1 MSGRSRRSTVVIIA
15 LVELLVV
22 IASPSWATPGA
33 GSSTPAACHSVDT
46 PATLNRSTPVSVHG
60 ELCRPA
66 GARPDTIHILV
77 HGGTYNRG
85 YWNFAFQPETYSYAR
100 GARSFAAFSYD
111 RVGFGRSTRRPSA
124 ELTGMSQADILHQ
137 LVGAY
142 RGGRVDGHAYRRVV
156 VVGHSLGSGIALL
169 EAATYRDVDGVVLTG
184 ITHHIS
190 PQQMYDTYFNYLYP
204 AADDP
209 RFAGQGYDAGFLT
222 TRPGVRAA
230 LFYTPEN
237 SDPAAIA
244 ADEESKDV
252 VGSAEIFDIV
262 SVAFDSPYS
271 RGIKVPVLMVV
282 GSRDFLFCR
291 GVAASDCSSSEALTA
306 QEAPYFSPEAC
317 FRAEVLPGVGH
328 DVTLHT
334 VSPRLRELI
343 GSWAEQHV
351 GRPCPT
357 TR

>member
-1 MSGRSRRSTVVIIA
+1 MSRRWRCLTGAIVA
-15 LVELLVV
+15 LVLIITV
-22 IASPSWATPGA
+22 SPSGA
-33 GSSTPAACHSVDT
+33 MTAPCQAIDT
-46 PATLNRSTPVSVHG
+46 PARLNRVTPVSVHG

-66 GARPDTIHILV
+66 DARPDTVHILI

-100 GARSFAAFSYD
+100 SARSFAAFSYD

-124 ELTGMSQADILHQ
+124 ELTGMSQADVLHQ
-137 LVGAY
+137 LVTAF
-142 RGGRVDGHAYRRVV
+142 RSGRVDGHPYRRIVL
-156 VVGHSLGSGIALL
+156 VGHSLGSGIALL
-169 EAATYRDVDGVVLTG
+169 EAATYQDVDGVVLTG

-204 AADDP
+204 ADEDP
-209 RFAGQGYDAGFLT
+209 RFAGQGYDGGFLT
-222 TRPGVRAA
+222 TRPGVRAH
-230 LFYTPEN
+230 LFYTPEL

-244 ADEESKDV
+244 ADEDTKDV

-271 RGIKVPVLMVV
+271 RRINVPVLMVV

-291 GVAASDCSSSEALTA
+291 GVASSDCSSSAALTA

-343 GSWAEQHV
+343 AAWAEQRV
-351 GRPCPT
+351 GRPCPAT
-357 TR
+357 T

>member
-1 MSGRSRRSTVVIIA
+1 
-15 LVELLVV
+15 
-22 IASPSWATPGA
+22 
-33 GSSTPAACHSVDT
+33 
-46 PATLNRSTPVSVHG
+46 VHG
-60 ELCRPA
+60 ELCRPV
-66 GARPDTIHILV
+66 GARPDTVHILV

-85 YWNFAFQPETYSYAR
+85 YWNFAFEPETYSYAR
-100 GARSFAAFSYD
+100 WAGDFAAFSYD
-111 RVGFGRSTRRPSA
+111 RVGFGRSSRRPSA
-124 ELTGMSQADILHQ
+124 ELTGMSQADVLHQ
-137 LVGAY
+137 LVGAF
-142 RGGRVDGHAYRRVV
+142 RAGRIDGHRYARVV
-156 VVGHSLGSGIALL
+156 LVGHSLGSGISLL

-204 AADDP
+204 ADDDP

-222 TRPGVRAA
+222 TRPGARAH
-230 LFYTPEN
+230 LFYTPDL

-244 ADEESKDV
+244 ADEATKDV

-262 SVAFDSPYS
+262 SLAFDSPYS
-271 RGIKVPVLMVV
+271 RRINAPVLMVV

-291 GVAASDCSSSEALTA
+291 GAGASDCSSSAALTA

-334 VSPRLRELI
+334 VSGRLRTLI
-343 GSWAEQHV
+343 ASWADEHV
-351 GRPCPT
+351 GQPCPAA
-357 TR
+357 RV